1 MKGDKYMEPKIQWHP
16 AFCSAAEL
24 EFRADRKVLE
34 FYPEKNLSRRPLE
47 MDLLII
53 KKNRDISLQNEIG
66 KLFKKYNILEYK
78 SPDDG
83 LSIDDYYKTIG
94 YACLYKSLGKTV
106 NSIPAEELTIS
117 LFRDIYPCKL
127 IKQLKKQGAIIEK
140 KFSGIY
146 YVTNNTLFDTQ
157 IVVTGQLREET
168 HSCLRILTRDLQEKD
183 VRTFL
188 TSAEKFESQGDR
200 NNVDSILQVSVKAN
214 RPIYETVR
222 EDLKMCEA
230 LRELMKDE
238 IDAEVAKGMERGLEQ
253 GILSSI
259 NNLMCSMKMTAEQAM
274 EALMIPKN
282 KRDFYYSK
290 LTK

>member
-1 MKGDKYMEPKIQWHP
+1 
-16 AFCSAAEL
+16 
-24 EFRADRKVLE
+24 
-34 FYPEKNLSRRPLE
+34 
-47 MDLLII
+47 
-53 KKNRDISLQNEIG
+53 
-66 KLFKKYNILEYK
+66 
-78 SPDDG
+78 
-83 LSIDDYYKTIG
+83 
-94 YACLYKSLGKTV
+94 
-106 NSIPAEELTIS
+106 
-117 LFRDIYPCKL
+117 LFRDIYPDKL
-127 IKQLKKQGAIIEK
+127 IKQLKQQGAIIGK
-140 KFSGIY
+140 KFPGIY

>member
-1 MKGDKYMEPKIQWHP
+1 
-16 AFCSAAEL
+16 
-24 EFRADRKVLE
+24 
-34 FYPEKNLSRRPLE
+34 
-47 MDLLII
+47 MDLRIV
-53 KKNRDISLQNEIG
+53 
-66 KLFKKYNILEYK
+66 
-78 SPDDG
+78 
-83 LSIDDYYKTIG
+83 
-94 YACLYKSLGKTV
+94 TV
-106 NSIPAEELTIS
+106 LVLNS
-117 LFRDIYPCKL
+117 Y
-127 IKQLKKQGAIIEK
+127 
-140 KFSGIY
+140 
-146 YVTNNTLFDTQ
+146 
-157 IVVTGQLREET
+157 
-168 HSCLRILTRDLQEKD
+168 
-183 VRTFL
+183 
-188 TSAEKFESQGDR
+188 
-200 NNVDSILQVSVKAN
+200 VDSILQVSVKAN